1 MIGTACAK
9 YGAVYGSKWLKEFC
23 CRRRRGGFGAASR
36 KTGIAK
42 TSLSRHVRQ
51 LEEQL
56 DVRLLERTQTG
67 FRLTDEGRFLLEKSQ
82 PLLAELDD
90 LAEVLGTRRL
100 SPSGKLRI
108 SVPTIMANSSFGEI
122 AARYARLYPDVQ
134 LEVVAE
140 DRRVDPVREGYDAV
154 LRAQPSVDE
163 ELMGKRILSDTVL
176 LVCRPDVQ
184 GAPLPFIALGNLYRE
199 KRLEIRHQGVEHQ
212 VETREVM
219 RLSSPTMIY
228 DAVLAGAGAA
238 LLPLIVIGE
247 DIKNG
252 TLVSLGEQI
261 DGEINFWFL
270 YPSRRHLSLRT
281 RAFMTL
287 LEEHFS
293 P

>member
-1 MIGTACAK
+1 MDLNGLK
-9 YGAVYGSKWLKEFC
+9 SFVAVAAE
-23 CRRRRGGFGAASR
+23 GGFGAASR

-82 PLLAELDD
+82 PLLAELND

>member
-1 MIGTACAK
+1 MGQYMDLNGLK
-9 YGAVYGSKWLKEFC
+9 SFVAVAAE
-23 CRRRRGGFGAASR
+23 GGFGAASR

-42 TSLSRHVRQ
+42 TSLARHVRQ

>member
-1 MIGTACAK
+1 MGQYMDLNGLK
-9 YGAVYGSKWLKEFC
+9 SFVAVAAE
-23 CRRRRGGFGAASR
+23 GGFGAASR

-122 AARYARLYPDVQ
+122 AGRYARLYPDVQ

-219 RLSSPTMIY
+219 RPSSPTMIY

-238 LLPLIVIGE
+238 LLPLNVIGE

>member
-1 MIGTACAK
+1 MDLNGLK
-9 YGAVYGSKWLKEFC
+9 SFVAVAAE
-23 CRRRRGGFGAASR
+23 GGFGAASR

>member
-1 MIGTACAK
+1 MGQYMDLNGLK
-9 YGAVYGSKWLKEFC
+9 SFVAVAAE
-23 CRRRRGGFGAASR
+23 GGFGAASR

-212 VETREVM
+212 LETREVM

>member
-1 MIGTACAK
+1 MGQYMDLNGLK
-9 YGAVYGSKWLKEFC
+9 SFVAVAAE
-23 CRRRRGGFGAASR
+23 GGFGAASR

-82 PLLAELDD
+82 PLLAELND

>member
-1 MIGTACAK
+1 MGQYMDLNGLK
-9 YGAVYGSKWLKEFC
+9 SFVAVAAE
-23 CRRRRGGFGAASR
+23 GGFGAASR

>member
-1 MIGTACAK
+1 MDLNGLK
-9 YGAVYGSKWLKEFC
+9 SFVAVAAE
-23 CRRRRGGFGAASR
+23 GGFGAASR

-67 FRLTDEGRFLLEKSQ
+67 FRLTDEGRFLLERSQ

>member
-9 YGAVYGSKWLKEFC
+9 YMDLNGLKSFVAVAAE
-23 CRRRRGGFGAASR
+23 GGFGAASR

>member
-1 MIGTACAK
+1 MDLNGLK
-9 YGAVYGSKWLKEFC
+9 SFVAVAAE
-23 CRRRRGGFGAASR
+23 GGFGAASR

-212 VETREVM
+212 LETREVM

>member
-1 MIGTACAK
+1 MDLNGLK
-9 YGAVYGSKWLKEFC
+9 SFVAVAAEE
-23 CRRRRGGFGAASR
+23 GFGAASR

-82 PLLAELDD
+82 PLLAELND